1 MDDLLIRGALL
12 YDGTGVEPI
21 DGASLA
27 GELITKFCRRR
38 MSCPG
43 LTRR

>member
-1 MDDLLIRGALL
+1 MDDLRIRGGLR

-21 DGASLA
+21 DGAPLA

-38 MSCPG
+38 MS
-43 LTRR
+43 R